1 MRVIIGGAGRVGIAL
16 AKAMA
21 NEKYDL
27 VVVDNDSRAVANAQ
41 SLDCLVVN
49 GNITNRETLLEA
61 GIQNASVFIAAT
73 PSDETNLIAC
83 SIAEHAHESK
93 EGVDRLTSI
102 CRLRTT
108 SYVNEFKAGHLHEW
122 AKVDHVV
129 NPLHGAILRL
139 NAGLRSTELEEVI
152 PFGEEAYVIEF
163 DIGQSAV
170 NLVGRPLRE
179 VREDFVHGLPNIV
192 GVKRDGERSF
202 VPNDDSVLQIGDR
215 IAVSVIGLDK
225 FNPALITFGHEIS
238 YFPEHPQVIIVG
250 ASPIGTKMA
259 EDWLKHGASVTVLE
273 RELHLA
279 NKLAGSKTGGHLN
292 IDVIHGDHLDRSVLE
307 EISIDQFDVAVS
319 ALGDDHANIA
329 AVLLMSDLGVPHT
342 GLMLH
347 DADLVKV
354 TQRMGI
360 SFAVDRHRV
369 AVNNILSH
377 VHRSLSGHY
386 ALLAEVPNVVGITL
400 KITERAKF
408 AGKKVAD
415 AQFPDWMRPAFIKRR
430 NLAGEWESIEPK
442 PDQLLLE
449 NDRMVLFCLKEKV
462 SEAQKRFKV

>member
-49 GNITNRETLLEA
+49 GNITSRETLLEA
-61 GIQNASVFIAAT
+61 GITNASVFIAAT

-83 SIAEHAHESK
+83 SIAEHAHETK

-108 SYVNEFKAGHLHEW
+108 SYVNEYRAGHLLEW

-152 PFGEEAYVIEF
+152 PFGDEAYIIEF
-163 DIGQSAV
+163 DIGESAV
-170 NLVGRPLRE
+170 SIVGRPLRE

-202 VPNDDSVLQIGDR
+202 VPNEDSVLKIGDR

-238 YFPEHPQVIIVG
+238 YFPEHPRVIIVG
-250 ASPIGTKMA
+250 ATPIGTKMA
-259 EDWLKHGASVTVLE
+259 EDWLKHGANVTVLE

-279 NKLAGSKTGGHLN
+279 NKLAGSATGGHLN

-307 EISIDQFDVAVS
+307 EISIGQFDVAVS
-319 ALGDDHANIA
+319 ALEDDHANIA
-329 AVLLMSDLGVPHT
+329 AVLMMSDLGVPHT
-342 GLMLH
+342 GLMLY

-354 TQRMGI
+354 TSAWG
-360 SFAVDRHRV
+360 
-369 AVNNILSH
+369 
-377 VHRSLSGHY
+377 
-386 ALLAEVPNVVGITL
+386 
-400 KITERAKF
+400 
-408 AGKKVAD
+408 
-415 AQFPDWMRPAFIKRR
+415 FPLPWT
-430 NLAGEWESIEPK
+430 SIEWPSTTSSRTFTEVCRATTPFWQRYRTWSALRSRSPSAQSSPEK
-442 PDQLLLE
+442 PSVRRSSPIGCDPLSSSADSFPGSGKPSSRRRT
-449 NDRMVLFCLKEKV
+449 NFFWKTTGWSC
-462 SEAQKRFKV
+462 SA